1 MYYVPVTGCPSHCLQ
16 HVAPCL
22 KCLSQQV
29 LNAVLTADLELYM
42 IPISRPLTGMCVA
55 AALSMI
61 IPLGVCLY
69 AVTGGLKA
77 TFTTSYIHT
86 VIIFAVCC
94 LFMFKT
100 YSGGGI
106 LGSMDKV
113 QLHLHMS
120 PCAAM
125 PLCGK

>member
-1 MYYVPVTGCPSHCLQ
+1 
-16 HVAPCL
+16 
-22 KCLSQQV
+22 
-29 LNAVLTADLELYM
+29 
-42 IPISRPLTGMCVA
+42 
-55 AALSMI
+55 MI

-86 VIIFAVCC
+86 IIIFGVCC

-106 LGSMDKV
+106 LGSMDV
-113 QLHLHMS
+113 VS
-120 PCAAM
+120 I
-125 PLCGK
+125 LCTCCHALLCFCNVLNDVTNFVVKI

>member
-1 MYYVPVTGCPSHCLQ
+1 
-16 HVAPCL
+16 
-22 KCLSQQV
+22 
-29 LNAVLTADLELYM
+29 
-42 IPISRPLTGMCVA
+42 
-55 AALSMI
+55 MI

-100 YSGGGI
+100 FSGGGI
-106 LGSMDKV
+106 LGSIDLV
-113 QLHLHMS
+113 R
-120 PCAAM
+120 
-125 PLCGK
+125 